1 MPWKLFFP
9 RNRASS
15 YERKS
20 HVLRANE
27 RVAWVEQRN
36 FAVFT
41 RYPLRES
48 RPHPSPSIN
57 FRSPSR
63 GRDGFPNL
71 LSSFLSNIALFSSV
85 SSSMRGNVS
94 LSLSLHQRS
103 ATTVNHVALCRG
115 NEIYWRRDIESR
127 EPREIWNWSME
138 GKKSGKKSRLEERN
152 VSKFRFPPP
161 PPLRLCPRRY
171 RGAC

>member
-1 MPWKLFFP
+1 M
-9 RNRASS
+9 RRATKENHTFYGRTSVS
-15 YERKS
+15 RGWNNVISRY
-20 HVLRANE
+20 LR
-27 RVAWVEQRN
+27 V
-36 FAVFT
+36 T
-41 RYPLRES
+41 RYALRES

-103 ATTVNHVALCRG
+103 ATTVNHVALCRD
-115 NEIYWRRDIESR
+115 NEICWRRDIESR

-138 GKKSGKKSRLEERN
+138 GKKSGREKIPSRGKERFEIP
-152 VSKFRFPPP
+152 VPSSSSSSTSMST
-161 PPLRLCPRRY
+161 
-171 RGAC
+171 